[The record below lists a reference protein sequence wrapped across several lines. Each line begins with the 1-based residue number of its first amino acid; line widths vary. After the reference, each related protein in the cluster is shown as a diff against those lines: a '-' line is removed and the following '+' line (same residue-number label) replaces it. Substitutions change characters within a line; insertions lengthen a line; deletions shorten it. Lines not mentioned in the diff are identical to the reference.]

1 MFTKNQSRDI
11 SITLG
16 SILALLFTLFCGSG
30 INVSASVAT
39 APNYLLGNLSL
50 NTNLTAPQ
58 ILDFTDKIT
67 NYTNQFIQES
77 NGNLTKMNILLID
90 DLQKRNI
97 INENDKQELLSLNTA
112 LGEIEPT
119 NNITLINSD
128 VSSLLE
134 ETVTNSSNPMIIT
147 LKSDLN
153 KKIRDIGTNIGGL
166 GGIPGL
172 PPLTIGSFWDDEH
185 RSMRLTLGCQAAGS
199 AAMGFTIGAYIG
211 SICGVIL
218 V

>member
-1 MFTKNQSRDI
+1 MFKEERTMVLSIIFGAIVI
-11 SITLG
+11 S
-16 SILALLFTLFCGSG
+16 LLFSINFGSR
-30 INVSASVAT
+30 INVSAST
-39 APNYLLGNLSL
+39 APNYLLGNSSL
-50 NTNLTAPQ
+50 NTNLAAPQ
-58 ILDFTDKIT
+58 LLELNDKIT
-67 NYTNQFIQES
+67 NYTRHFIQES

-97 INENDKQELLSLNTA
+97 INEKDKQELLSLNIA

-134 ETVTNSSNPMIIT
+134 ETVTNSSNPMLIT

-153 KKIRDIGTNIGGL
+153 KKIRDIGTNIGSL

-185 RSMRLTLGCQAAGS
+185 RSLRLTLGCQAAGTAVS
-199 AAMGFTIGAYIG
+199 GPAIGSYIG